1 VPLLRRI
8 SFSQISILILLLAV
22 PAFAKPPK
30 VHTVTLGPVRK
41 VPYTPPQATPDT
53 KSEDSSTL
61 RIRPLVVD
69 GVQKEWTLGEV
80 HDVTDRTFVIR
91 RALRINDSLPAEP
104 VRWAWQPGP
113 WLQVDRISGHIA
125 ALHLPDF
132 DPLVSNVV
140 WFRDDAAYC
149 GIAST
154 AKSGIVAIIT
164 QIGARKP
171 IVQKLLAPWPQ
182 PAAANPGAPNGRSL
196 PGGVDNPMAPNG
208 RPLPGGV
215 DNPVCAAAI
224 WQRTPMRATLQLT
237 GAQPVTYDVLGSVSL
252 IEDNDNPDE

>member
-1 VPLLRRI
+1 MQTYRPALVPLQRPG
-8 SFSQISILILLLAV
+8 SFSRVSLLAALLTL
-22 PAFAKPPK
+22 PAAAKPPK

-41 VPYTPPQATPDT
+41 VPYTLPQATPDT

-61 RIRPLVVD
+61 HVRGLFVD
-69 GVQKEWTLGEV
+69 GLQKEWTVGEV

-113 WLQVDRISGHIA
+113 WLMVDRISGHIT

-149 GIAST
+149 GVAST
-154 AKSGIVAIIT
+154 VKGGIVAVVT
-164 QIGARKP
+164 QIGAHKP
-171 IVQKLLAPWPQ
+171 IVQKLLAPWPP
-182 PAAANPGAPNGRSL
+182 PAAANPGAE
-196 PGGVDNPMAPNG
+196 NPI
-208 RPLPGGV
+208 
-215 DNPVCAAAI
+215 CALAI
-224 WQRTPMRATLQLT
+224 WQRTPMRATLQLI
-237 GAQPVTYDVLGSVSL
+237 GAQPVTYDVVGSVSL
-252 IEDNDNPDE
+252 VEDNDNSNE

>member
-1 VPLLRRI
+1 
-8 SFSQISILILLLAV
+8 
-22 PAFAKPPK
+22 
-30 VHTVTLGPVRK
+30 VTLGPARK

-61 RIRPLVVD
+61 RVRPLVVD

-80 HDVTDRTFVIR
+80 HDITDRTFVVR

-113 WLQVDRISGHIA
+113 WLMVDRVNGHIT

-132 DPLVSNVV
+132 DPLVSDVV

-149 GIAST
+149 VVA
-154 AKSGIVAIIT
+154 IVA
-164 QIGARKP
+164 QLGARKP

-182 PAAANPGAPNGRSL
+182 TSPS
-196 PGGVDNPMAPNG
+196 
-208 RPLPGGV
+208 
-215 DNPVCAAAI
+215 NPVCALAI
-224 WQRTPMRATLQLT
+224 WQRIPMRATLQFT
-237 GAQPVTYDVLGSVSL
+237 GGQPITYDVVGSVSL
-252 IEDNDNPDE
+252 IEENDNSEQ

>member
-1 VPLLRRI
+1 MQTLRPALVPLL
-8 SFSQISILILLLAV
+8 LVLACAL
-22 PAFAKPPK
+22 PAAAKGPK
-30 VHTVTLGPVRK
+30 VHTVTLGPARK
-41 VPYTPPQATPDT
+41 VPYTPPQATADT

-61 RIRPLVVD
+61 RVRPLVVD

-80 HDVTDRTFVIR
+80 HDVTDRTFVVR

-113 WLQVDRISGHIA
+113 WLMVDRVSGHIT

-132 DPLVSNVV
+132 DPLVSDVV

-154 AKSGIVAIIT
+154 KSGIVAVIA
-164 QIGARKP
+164 QLGARKP

-182 PAAANPGAPNGRSL
+182 TIPS
-196 PGGVDNPMAPNG
+196 
-208 RPLPGGV
+208 
-215 DNPVCAAAI
+215 NPVCAPAV

-237 GAQPVTYDVLGSVSL
+237 GGQPVTYDVVGSVSL
-252 IEDNDNPDE
+252 IEENDNSNE

>member
-1 VPLLRRI
+1 MQTLRPALVPLL
-8 SFSQISILILLLAV
+8 FVLACAL
-22 PAFAKPPK
+22 PAAAKPPK

-53 KSEDSSTL
+53 KSDDSSTL

-80 HDVTDRTFVIR
+80 HDVTDRTFVVR
-91 RALRINDSLPAEP
+91 RALRINDSLPAES

-113 WLQVDRISGHIA
+113 WLMVDRISGHIT
-125 ALHLPDF
+125 ALHLPGF
-132 DPLVSNVV
+132 DPLVSDVV

-149 GIAST
+149 GIATT
-154 AKSGIVAIIT
+154 AKGGIVAVVA
-164 QIGARKP
+164 QIGVRKP

-182 PAAANPGAPNGRSL
+182 TANQASPS
-196 PGGVDNPMAPNG
+196 
-208 RPLPGGV
+208 
-215 DNPVCAAAI
+215 NPVCAPAI

-237 GAQPVTYDVLGSVSL
+237 GAEPVTYDVVGSVSL
-252 IEDNDNPDE
+252 IEENDNSNDNSED

>member
-1 VPLLRRI
+1 MQTLRPALVPLL
-8 SFSQISILILLLAV
+8 LLLAI

-53 KSEDSSTL
+53 KSEDSFTL

-91 RALRINDSLPAEP
+91 RALRINDSLPAES

-113 WLQVDRISGHIA
+113 WLMVDRISGHIT

-132 DPLVSNVV
+132 DPLVSDVV

-149 GIAST
+149 GIAT
-154 AKSGIVAIIT
+154 TTKSGIVAIIT
-164 QIGARKP
+164 QLGSRKP

-182 PAAANPGAPNGRSL
+182 TTPA
-196 PGGVDNPMAPNG
+196 
-208 RPLPGGV
+208 
-215 DNPVCAAAI
+215 NPVCAPAV

-252 IEDNDNPDE
+252 IEDNDNADD

>member
-1 VPLLRRI
+1 MQTLRPAPMPLLRRI
-8 SFSQISILILLLAV
+8 SFSRISFSRISLLVLLCAIPV
-22 PAFAKPPK
+22 SAKPPK

-41 VPYTPPQATPDT
+41 VPYTPPQATADT

-91 RALRINDSLPAEP
+91 RALRINDSLPAES

-113 WLQVDRISGHIA
+113 WLMVDRISGHITP
-125 ALHLPDF
+125 LHLPDF
-132 DPLVSNVV
+132 DPLVSDVV

-154 AKSGIVAIIT
+154 AKGGIVAIIT
-164 QIGARKP
+164 QLGARKP

-182 PAAANPGAPNGRSL
+182 ATNQPSAS
-196 PGGVDNPMAPNG
+196 
-208 RPLPGGV
+208 
-215 DNPVCAAAI
+215 NPVCALAI

-237 GAQPVTYDVLGSVSL
+237 GAQPVTYDVVGNVSL
-252 IEDNDNPDE
+252 IEENDNSDE

>member
-1 VPLLRRI
+1 MLTLRPALVPLL
-8 SFSQISILILLLAV
+8 LLLACAI
-22 PAFAKPPK
+22 PAAAKGPK
-30 VHTVTLGPVRK
+30 IHNVSLGPARK
-41 VPYTPPQATPDT
+41 VPYTPPQATPEN

-61 RIRPLVVD
+61 RIRALNVD
-69 GVQKEWTLGEV
+69 GLQKEWTVGEV

-113 WLQVDRISGHIA
+113 WLMVDRISGHITA
-125 ALHLPDF
+125 IHLPDF
-132 DPLVSNVV
+132 DPVVSNVV

-154 AKSGIVAIIT
+154 AKGGIVAVIA
-164 QIGARKP
+164 QLGARKP

-182 PAAANPGAPNGRSL
+182 PAAT
-196 PGGVDNPMAPNG
+196 
-208 RPLPGGV
+208 
-215 DNPVCAAAI
+215 NPVCATAL

-237 GAQPVTYDVLGSVSL
+237 GAQPITYDVVGSVSL
-252 IEDNDNPDE
+252 VEDNDNSDE

>member
-1 VPLLRRI
+1 MQTSRPALVPLL
-8 SFSQISILILLLAV
+8 ILLAI
-22 PAFAKPPK
+22 PALAKPPK

-61 RIRPLVVD
+61 RIRPLVID
-69 GVQKEWTLGEV
+69 GIQKEWTLGEV

-91 RALRINDSLPAEP
+91 RALRINDSLPAES

-113 WLQVDRISGHIA
+113 WLMVDRISGHIT

-132 DPLVSNVV
+132 DPLVSDVV

-149 GIAST
+149 GIATT

-164 QIGARKP
+164 QLGARKP

-182 PAAANPGAPNGRSL
+182 TTPA
-196 PGGVDNPMAPNG
+196 
-208 RPLPGGV
+208 
-215 DNPVCAAAI
+215 NPVCAPAV

-252 IEDNDNPDE
+252 IEDNDNADD